1 LTIRVFSPKCCL
13 KISVLIELTGTTE
26 FAWIRERATRKFAP
40 QTKSFRLRRHQK
52 FGTPAVSIVYERES
66 SPSMELHSRYLRQ
79 VNVRQLIPSLAPR
92 QFAPFPIATYT
103 DHFRRAQMIGLKTFR
118 AEIRPTLRLAIPLVL
133 AELGWM
139 SMALV
144 DTMMVGRLSN
154 SAVAIS
160 AVSLGGI
167 LVHVLAFFGG
177 GLLFGLDTLVSQAF
191 GAGQREDCHRSLLH
205 GIYLS
210 LALTPLL
217 MAPVWFFEPL
227 LRFVGIS
234 PDIIVLA
241 VPYSKAMA
249 WGTLP
254 LLLYFAVRRCM
265 QGMNIVRP
273 IAFALITANIINAVG
288 NWLLIYGK
296 LGAPAMG
303 AVGSGWSTAWA
314 RIYLAAVLVGYL
326 LWYDREHR
334 TELLRTP
341 IQPEL
346 ARIRRLITLGF
357 PAAMQITLEI
367 GVFALVT
374 ALIGRLG
381 AISLASHQIALNT
394 VSFTYMVPLGI
405 SSAAAV
411 RVGQAIGRRDP
422 SGASAAGDSAIFFGA
437 GFMTLAGLAL
447 LVFPRVIARIY
458 TPDETVIR
466 NTVLLLA
473 AGAAFQLFDGIQTV
487 ATGALRGAG
496 DTRTP
501 MLCHFTAYWI
511 IGLPL
516 GAWLCFRR
524 DWGAFGLWSGLS
536 LALILIGIV
545 LLFAWRRTVRT
556 LIETA
561 NEAELVRN

>member
-1 LTIRVFSPKCCL
+1 MIRLTPL
-13 KISVLIELTGTTE
+13 
-26 FAWIRERATRKFAP
+26 
-40 QTKSFRLRRHQK
+40 
-52 FGTPAVSIVYERES
+52 
-66 SPSMELHSRYLRQ
+66 
-79 VNVRQLIPSLAPR
+79 
-92 QFAPFPIATYT
+92 
-103 DHFRRAQMIGLKTFR
+103 R
-118 AEIRPTLRLAIPLVL
+118 AELRPTLRLALPLVL

-154 SAVAIS
+154 SAVAIA

-191 GAGQREDCHRSLLH
+191 GAGQREDCHRSLVH
-205 GIYLS
+205 GIYIS

-217 MAPVWFFEPL
+217 MAPVWFFDSL
-227 LRFVGIS
+227 LRFAGIP
-234 PDIIVLA
+234 PDITTLA
-241 VPYSKAMA
+241 APYAKALA

-254 LLLYFAVRRCM
+254 LLLYFAVRRSM
-265 QGMNIVRP
+265 QGMNMVRP
-273 IAFALITANIINAVG
+273 IAFALVTANIINAVG
-288 NWLLIYGK
+288 NWILIYGK

-326 LWYDREHR
+326 LWYDRKHR
-334 TELLRTP
+334 TDLLRTP

-346 ARIRRLITLGF
+346 MRIRRLIALGL

-394 VSFTYMVPLGI
+394 VSLTYMVPLGI

-411 RVGQAIGRRDP
+411 RVGQAIGRSDP

-437 GFMTLAGLAL
+437 GFMTLAGIAL
-447 LVFPRVIARIY
+447 LLFPRWIARVY
-458 TPDETVIR
+458 TPDPAVIR
-466 NTVLLLA
+466 RTVLLLA

-501 MLCHFTAYWI
+501 MLCHLAAYWI

-524 DWGAFGLWSGLS
+524 GWGALGLWAGLS

-545 LLFAWRRTVRT
+545 LLFAWRRTVR
-556 LIETA
+556 
-561 NEAELVRN
+561 ELVHAATNEVVV

>member
-1 LTIRVFSPKCCL
+1 MLAF
-13 KISVLIELTGTTE
+13 
-26 FAWIRERATRKFAP
+26 
-40 QTKSFRLRRHQK
+40 QTL
-52 FGTPAVSIVYERES
+52 
-66 SPSMELHSRYLRQ
+66 
-79 VNVRQLIPSLAPR
+79 
-92 QFAPFPIATYT
+92 
-103 DHFRRAQMIGLKTFR
+103 R
-118 AEIRPTLRLAIPLVL
+118 AEFRPTLRLAIPLVL

-139 SMALV
+139 SMAIV
-144 DTMMVGRLSN
+144 DTMMVGRLPN

-167 LVHVLAFFGG
+167 LVHTLAFFGG
-177 GLLFGLDTLVSQAF
+177 GLLTGLDTLVSQAF
-191 GAGQREDCHRSLLH
+191 GAGQREDCHRSLVH

-210 LALTPLL
+210 FALAPLL
-217 MAPVWFFEPL
+217 MAPVWFFDSL
-227 LRFVGIS
+227 LRQAHIA
-234 PDIIVLA
+234 PDIIALA

-254 LLLYFAVRRCM
+254 LLLYFAMRRCM
-265 QGMNIVRP
+265 QGMNLVRP
-273 IAFALITANIINAVG
+273 IAFALVTANLINAVG

-326 LWYDREHR
+326 LWYDRKHR

-341 IQPEL
+341 IQPDL
-346 ARIRRLITLGF
+346 MRIRRLIALGL

-394 VSFTYMVPLGI
+394 VSLTYMVPLGI

-422 SGASAAGDSAIFFGA
+422 QGAADAGGSAIFFGA
-437 GFMTLAGLAL
+437 AFMTLAGIAL
-447 LVFPRVIARIY
+447 LLFPRGIARIF
-458 TPDETVIR
+458 TPDAAIIR
-466 NTVLLLA
+466 STVLLLA

-487 ATGALRGAG
+487 ATGALRGTG

-501 MLCHFTAYWI
+501 MFCHFTAYWI

-516 GAWLCFRR
+516 GYWLCFSRG
-524 DWGAFGLWSGLS
+524 WGAFGLWAGLS

-545 LLFAWRRTVRT
+545 LLFAWRRTIHG
-556 LIETA
+556 LILA
-561 NEAELVRN
+561 AAAASARK

>member
-1 LTIRVFSPKCCL
+1 
-13 KISVLIELTGTTE
+13 
-26 FAWIRERATRKFAP
+26 
-40 QTKSFRLRRHQK
+40 
-52 FGTPAVSIVYERES
+52 
-66 SPSMELHSRYLRQ
+66 M
-79 VNVRQLIPSLAPR
+79 
-92 QFAPFPIATYT
+92 
-103 DHFRRAQMIGLKTFR
+103 
-118 AEIRPTLRLAIPLVL
+118 AI
-133 AELGWM
+133 
-139 SMALV
+139 V
-144 DTMMVGRLSN
+144 DTMMVGRLPN

-167 LVHVLAFFGG
+167 LVHTLAFFGG
-177 GLLFGLDTLVSQAF
+177 GLLIGLDTLVSQAF
-191 GAGQREDCHRSLLH
+191 GAGRREDCHRSLIH

-210 LALTPLL
+210 FALTPLL
-217 MAPVWFFEPL
+217 MTPVWFLPSL
-227 LRFVGIS
+227 LRRANI
-234 PDIIVLA
+234 PQEIILLT
-241 VPYSKAMA
+241 VPYAKALA

-254 LLLYFAVRRCM
+254 LLLYFAVRRSM
-265 QGMNIVRP
+265 QGMNMVGP
-273 IAFALITANIINAVG
+273 IAFALISANIINAVG

-326 LWYDREHR
+326 LWYDRKHR
-334 TELLRTP
+334 TDLLRTP

-346 ARIRRLITLGF
+346 HRIRRLIALGF
-357 PAAMQITLEI
+357 PVAMQITLEI

-381 AISLASHQIALNT
+381 TTALASHQIAMNT
-394 VSFTYMVPLGI
+394 VSLTYMVPLGI

-411 RVGQAIGRRDP
+411 RVGQAIGRKDP
-422 SGASAAGDSAIFFGA
+422 VGAANAGGSAIFFGA
-437 GFMTLAGLAL
+437 AFMTLAGIAL
-447 LVFPRVIARIY
+447 LLFPRGIARVY
-458 TPDETVIR
+458 TPNETIIHSAVW
-466 NTVLLLA
+466 LLA

-501 MLCHFTAYWI
+501 MFCHFTAYWI

-524 DWGAFGLWSGLS
+524 GWGAFGLWAGLS

-545 LLFAWRRTVRT
+545 LLFVWRRTVHR
-556 LIETA
+556 LA
-561 NEAELVRN
+561 S

>member
-1 LTIRVFSPKCCL
+1 M
-13 KISVLIELTGTTE
+13 
-26 FAWIRERATRKFAP
+26 RAL
-40 QTKSFRLRRHQK
+40 QTL
-52 FGTPAVSIVYERES
+52 
-66 SPSMELHSRYLRQ
+66 
-79 VNVRQLIPSLAPR
+79 
-92 QFAPFPIATYT
+92 
-103 DHFRRAQMIGLKTFR
+103 R
-118 AEIRPTLRLAIPLVL
+118 AEFRPTLRLAVPLVL

-139 SMALV
+139 SMAIV
-144 DTMMVGRLSN
+144 DTMMVGRLPN

-177 GLLFGLDTLVSQAF
+177 GLLIGLDTLVSQAF
-191 GAGQREDCHRSLLH
+191 GAGRREDCHRSLLH

-210 LALTPLL
+210 LALTPFL
-217 MAPVWFFEPL
+217 MTPVWFFDPL
-227 LRFVGIS
+227 LRFARIA
-234 PDIIVLA
+234 PDIISVA

-265 QGMNIVRP
+265 QGMNMVRP
-273 IAFALITANIINAVG
+273 ISFALVTANIINAVG
-288 NWLLIYGK
+288 NWLLIYGR

-303 AVGSGWSTAWA
+303 AVGSGWSTAFA
-314 RIYLAAVLVGYL
+314 RIYLAAILVGYL
-326 LWYDREHR
+326 LWYDQKHR

-346 ARIRRLITLGF
+346 ARIRRLIALGF

-381 AISLASHQIALNT
+381 AVALASHQIALNT
-394 VSFTYMVPLGI
+394 VSLTYMVPLGI

-411 RVGQAIGRRDP
+411 RVGQAIGRGDP
-422 SGASAAGDSAIFFGA
+422 RGA
-437 GFMTLAGLAL
+437 GEAGGTAILLGAAFMTCAGGAL
-447 LVFPRVIARIY
+447 LLFPRWIARMY
-458 TPDETVIR
+458 TPDETVIHS
-466 NTVLLLA
+466 TILLLA

-501 MLCHFTAYWI
+501 MFCHFTAYWI

-516 GAWLCFRR
+516 GAWLCFSRG
-524 DWGAFGLWSGLS
+524 WGAFGLWSGLS

-545 LLFAWRRTVRT
+545 LLFAWRRTVRRMA
-556 LIETA
+556 LSSEENLPVSI
-561 NEAELVRN
+561 

>member
-1 LTIRVFSPKCCL
+1 MLAF
-13 KISVLIELTGTTE
+13 
-26 FAWIRERATRKFAP
+26 
-40 QTKSFRLRRHQK
+40 QTL
-52 FGTPAVSIVYERES
+52 
-66 SPSMELHSRYLRQ
+66 
-79 VNVRQLIPSLAPR
+79 
-92 QFAPFPIATYT
+92 
-103 DHFRRAQMIGLKTFR
+103 R
-118 AEIRPTLRLAIPLVL
+118 AEFRPTLRLAIPLVL

-139 SMALV
+139 SMAIV
-144 DTMMVGRLSN
+144 DTMMVGRLPN

-167 LVHVLAFFGG
+167 LVHTLAFFGG
-177 GLLFGLDTLVSQAF
+177 GLLTGLDTLVSQAF
-191 GAGQREDCHRSLLH
+191 GAGQREDCHRSLVH

-210 LALTPLL
+210 FALAPLL
-217 MAPVWFFEPL
+217 MAPVWFFDSL
-227 LRFVGIS
+227 LRQAHIA
-234 PDIIVLA
+234 PDIIALA

-254 LLLYFAVRRCM
+254 LLLYFAMRRCM
-265 QGMNIVRP
+265 QGMNLVRP
-273 IAFALITANIINAVG
+273 IAFALVTANLINAVG

-326 LWYDREHR
+326 LWYDRKHR

-341 IQPEL
+341 IQPDL
-346 ARIRRLITLGF
+346 MRIRRLIALGL

-381 AISLASHQIALNT
+381 AVSLASHQIALNT
-394 VSFTYMVPLGI
+394 VSLTYMVPLGI

-422 SGASAAGDSAIFFGA
+422 QGAADAGGSAIFFGA
-437 GFMTLAGLAL
+437 AFMTLAGIAL
-447 LVFPRVIARIY
+447 LLFPRGIARIF
-458 TPDETVIR
+458 TPDAAIIR
-466 NTVLLLA
+466 STVLLLA

-487 ATGALRGAG
+487 ATGALRGTG

-501 MLCHFTAYWI
+501 MFCHFTAYWI

-516 GAWLCFRR
+516 GYWLCFSRG
-524 DWGAFGLWSGLS
+524 WGAFGLWAGLS

-545 LLFAWRRTVRT
+545 LLFAWRRTIHG
-556 LIETA
+556 LILA
-561 NEAELVRN
+561 AAAASARK